1 MMGAYHKGFCN
12 SAFLERKDM
21 KYRYCFFDL
30 DGTVTDSAP
39 GITHSVQYALKKR
52 DIEPPPS
59 SELLGFIG
67 PPLVWS
73 FSHFFGM
80 NREES
85 LAAVDAYREYYRA
98 GGMLECT
105 VYPGIPALLDSLR
118 DAGIQCV
125 LATCKPHVFANAI
138 LAHFD
143 LLDRFVMV
151 SGPEIDGTRNEKH
164 EVIRHAIEELGIK
177 DPSEILMIGDR
188 DNDVLGA
195 KENGIDT
202 FGVLWGF
209 GNKRELMD
217 AGAVACYA
225 DADTLK
231 LAILG
236 KAE

>member
-1 MMGAYHKGFCN
+1 
-12 SAFLERKDM
+12 M

-52 DIEPPPS
+52 GIEPPPS

-80 NREES
+80 SREES

-105 VYPGIPALLDSLR
+105 VYPGIPELLRTLH

-125 LATCKPHVFANAI
+125 LATCKPYVFANAI

-143 LLDRFVMV
+143 LLDSFVMV

-164 EVIRHAIEELGIK
+164 EVIRYAMDQLAIT

-195 KENGIDT
+195 RANGIDT
-202 FGVLWGF
+202 YGVLWGF
-209 GNKRELMD
+209 GSEQELMEAGAAACYRDAHSLGRAILKRE
-217 AGAVACYA
+217 
-225 DADTLK
+225 
-231 LAILG
+231 
-236 KAE
+236 

>member
-1 MMGAYHKGFCN
+1 MN
-12 SAFLERKDM
+12 
-21 KYRYCFFDL
+21 YRYCFFDL

-39 GITHSVQYALKKR
+39 GITHSVQYALKKLG
-52 DIEPPPS
+52 ITPPPS

-80 NREES
+80 TQKES

-105 VYPGIPALLDSLR
+105 VYQGIPELLDRLHQN
-118 DAGIQCV
+118 GIQCV
-125 LATCKPHVFANAI
+125 LATCKPHIFANAI

-143 LLDRFVMV
+143 LLDRFLLV

-164 EVIRHAIEELGIK
+164 EVIRYAMEQLDIT
-177 DPSEILMIGDR
+177 DPREVLMIGDR

-195 KENGIDT
+195 KVNGVDT

-209 GNKRELMD
+209 GDEKELTE
-217 AGAVACYA
+217 AGALACFA
-225 DADTLK
+225 DAESLGR
-231 LAILG
+231 AILG
-236 KAE
+236 QDELGADKPSAH

>member
-1 MMGAYHKGFCN
+1 
-12 SAFLERKDM
+12 M

-52 DIEPPPS
+52 GIEPPPS

-80 NREES
+80 SHEES
-85 LAAVDAYREYYRA
+85 LVAVDAYREYYRA
-98 GGMLECT
+98 GGMLECA
-105 VYPGIPALLDSLR
+105 VYPGIPELLRTLR

-143 LLDRFVMV
+143 LLDSFVMV

-164 EVIRHAIEELGIK
+164 EVIRYAMDQLAIA

-195 KENGIDT
+195 RANGIDT
-202 FGVLWGF
+202 YGVLWGF
-209 GNKRELMD
+209 GNEQELME
-217 AGAVACYA
+217 AGASACYR
-225 DADTLK
+225 DAHSLGQ
-231 LAILG
+231 AIL
-236 KAE
+236 ACQ

>member
-1 MMGAYHKGFCN
+1 
-12 SAFLERKDM
+12 M

-30 DGTVTDSAP
+30 DGTVIDSAP
-39 GITHSVQYALKKR
+39 GVTHSVQYALQKMG
-52 DIEPPPS
+52 ITPPPS

-80 NREES
+80 SHEES

-105 VYPGIPALLDSLR
+105 VYPGIPELLDALR
-118 DAGIQCV
+118 AAGIACV

-143 LLDRFVMV
+143 LIDRFALVV
-151 SGPEIDGTRNEKH
+151 GPEIDGTRNEKQ
-164 EVIRHAIEELGIK
+164 EVIRYAMEQLEIT
-177 DPSEILMIGDR
+177 DPQEILMIGDR

-195 KENGIDT
+195 KENGVGT
-202 FGVLWGF
+202 YGALWGF
-209 GNKRELMD
+209 GDEEELMR
-217 AGAVACYA
+217 AGALACFA
-225 DADTLK
+225 DAASLGR
-231 LAILG
+231 AILRTEENTA
-236 KAE
+236 K